1 MTSDQFKRRL
11 VALGF
16 SHAGFA
22 RYVDVDPRTVRRW
35 ATGEQ
40 DIPGWVGV
48 MLGLLK
54 ERQGRARNRPPPVPD
69 TVVAPFPGR
78 AIGRN
83 LEDTPT

>member
-1 MTSDQFKRRL
+1 MTSDQFKRRIGH
-11 VALGF
+11 LGF
-16 SHAGFA
+16 SQSGFA
-22 RYVDVDPRTVRRW
+22 RYVEVTSRTVRRW

-54 ERQGRARNRPPPVPD
+54 ERQGRARNRPPPAPD

-78 AIGRN
+78 EIGRN